1 MPVTLTI
8 TGDTG
13 ANAVQEMFS
22 FLGTLHLNLNTAA
35 GIAMP
40 GAAALRA
47 HAAAVVTEPE
57 AKAAEPEKKKAK
69 KTDKEEAKADA
80 PAPKATLQQAID
92 RAKDIAGDGEDAKVM
107 NALKDLN
114 ERFGIAKVREL
125 PPEKLDGY
133 MEELE
138 KAFPSKAAGTGGMF
152 D

>member
-1 MPVTLTI
+1 MPVTLTF
-8 TGDTG
+8 TGNTG
-13 ANAVQEMFS
+13 AETVQEIFN
-22 FLGTLHLNLNTAA
+22 FLGNLHLNLNKSAE
-35 GIAMP
+35 
-40 GAAALRA
+40 GALP
-47 HAAAVVTEPE
+47 V
-57 AKAAEPEKKKAK
+57 KAAETVSEEKPKKAK
-69 KTDKEEAKADA
+69 KADKEEAKADA

-92 RAKDIAGDGEDAKVM
+92 RAKEIAGDGEDAKVM

-138 KAFPSKAAGTGGMF
+138 KAFPSKKAGTGGMF